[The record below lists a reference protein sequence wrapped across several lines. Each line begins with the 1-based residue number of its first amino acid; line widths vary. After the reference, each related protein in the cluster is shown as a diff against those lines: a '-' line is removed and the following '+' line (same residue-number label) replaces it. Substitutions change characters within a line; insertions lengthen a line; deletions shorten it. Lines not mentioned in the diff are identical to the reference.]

1 MSATSSSNTECTF
14 LLITANVG
22 SLFEDPEGLLKLWLD
37 EFFKTISQKNPM
49 FIALHCQEVGGKTYE
64 ISMKNVQQFV
74 NYLVE
79 SETLQNYSNAR
90 VFLDED
96 FTCTKN
102 FTALGSF
109 YFIHEAL
116 KNVKI
121 WNFQDRNF
129 HPVLGKEIFSGNIE
143 AVSFKEKA
151 KFPQEFFPECK
162 WSRKGFMRTRWFCN
176 DTIYDLTN
184 IHLFHDASN
193 FIAMES
199 FPSSYSTIRFNALQ
213 YVLDRFANDV
223 YEKVPLFIFG
233 DFNFR
238 LDTKAVIQRI
248 TQNFAEV
255 QMRNK
260 NDGAI
265 EKILYNDPQS
275 DDKTVLTLEK
285 KVFDLIDHDGI
296 FLNEKNHDWLLDLDK
311 EVKSFE
317 DLLFECKISFP
328 PSYPFTEETTSSS
341 YMRTRCPAW
350 CDRILMN
357 KSAMDLIKS
366 QCNSSENCVKYEMIG
381 KNVPMGDHKPISLW
395 FKLVSSAGKW
405 RSGFAL
411 LPKRKR
417 DDSLHDCDYENNN
430 SDRSKPRL
438 RTFSIPSISRPIKSH
453 PKARRTASA
462 VSSCKPIYHNQD
474 WYHKTQELF
483 RLFREST
490 CNLTK
495 ASSSRLTSHHSSSS
509 EEWYSDLPVDLNN
522 LNNVNLQNSNQSNT
536 GKFGTSDYPMETE
549 LKSNYLDRP
558 KKSKGHHSLEHRL
571 SDVKES
577 LELNDGQEDMNE
589 LNPDIANSKQP
600 LDSDFSANGIESK
613 SNLSSKKINTKSN
626 SKVINNKRR
635 ESCPKFCSLL

>member
-1 MSATSSSNTECTF
+1 MECTF

-37 EFFKTISQKNPM
+37 EFFKTISESNPM

-109 YFIHEAL
+109 YFIHEAV
-116 KNVKI
+116 KNIKI
-121 WNFQDRNF
+121 WNFQDKSF
-129 HPVLGKEIFSGNIE
+129 HPVHGKEIFSGNIE
-143 AVSFKEKA
+143 EVSFKEKA

-176 DTIYDLTN
+176 DIIYDLTN

-199 FPSSYSTIRFNALQ
+199 CPSSYSTIRLHALQ
-213 YVLDRFANDV
+213 YVLDRFSNDA

-238 LDTKAVIQRI
+238 LDTKAAIQRI
-248 TQNFAEV
+248 TENFAQV
-255 QMRNK
+255 QMRNE
-260 NDGAI
+260 NSGAI
-265 EKILYNDPQS
+265 EKILYNDPDS

-285 KVFDLIDHDGI
+285 KVFDLIDHDEI
-296 FLNEKNHDWLLDLDK
+296 FLNEENRDWLLDMDK

-317 DLLFECKISFP
+317 DQLFECDINFP
-328 PSYPFTEETTSSS
+328 PSYPFTEDSTSSS
-341 YMRTRCPAW
+341 YMKTRCPAW

-357 KSAMDLIKS
+357 NLAMELLKS
-366 QCNSSENCVKYEMIG
+366 QSENGVKYEMIG
-381 KNVPMGDHKPISLW
+381 KHVPMGDHKPISLW
-395 FKLVSSAGKW
+395 FKVISSAGKW

-417 DDSLHDCDYENNN
+417 DDPLHDCDYETNSH

-462 VSSCKPIYHNQD
+462 VSGCKPIYHNQD
-474 WYHKTQELF
+474 WYTRTQELF
-483 RLFREST
+483 RSFREST
-490 CNLTK
+490 YNLTK

-522 LNNVNLQNSNQSNT
+522 ANNNSLEMSKNTNSQTNT
-536 GKFGTSDYPMETE
+536 GKLGPIDCVTLEADSK
-549 LKSNYLDRP
+549 LNNIVSYLERP
-558 KKSKGHHSLEHRL
+558 KKPKGHHNLEHRL

-577 LELNDGQEDMNE
+577 VELIDGQGEDEDYELNEDNSMK
-589 LNPDIANSKQP
+589 SKQ
-600 LDSDFSANGIESK
+600 LTGDSLNGFKIKSSEYNKKTNESK
-613 SNLSSKKINTKSN
+613 SKFIY
-626 SKVINNKRR
+626 NKRR
-635 ESCPKFCSLL
+635 ESCPKYCSVI